1 MILQSDLTPN
11 SKIEAMQTL
20 LQYISDNSEEE
31 FIKMAP
37 NEIFKIVKSRVVVSQ
52 KNFEEKVED
61 FSDEDLNYSQPSLV
75 KKKKK
80 PKIK

>member
-1 MILQSDLTPN
+1 
-11 SKIEAMQTL
+11 
-20 LQYISDNSEEE
+20 
-31 FIKMAP
+31 MAP